1 MRKRQRMSKSSSKR
15 SFKKATG
22 VQKMN
27 SLNPRSMRGGIR
39 L

>member
-1 MRKRQRMSKSSSKR
+1 MRRRKMTKHTSKR
-15 SFKKATG
+15 VFKKATG

-27 SLNPRSMRGGIR
+27 RLNPRSMRGGIR

>member
-1 MRKRQRMSKSSSKR
+1 MRRKKLSRGASRR
-15 SFKKATG
+15 LFKKKTG

-27 SLNPRSMRGGIR
+27 SLNPKGMRGGIR

>member
-1 MRKRQRMSKSSSKR
+1 MKRKPMNRSTSKKV
-15 SFKKATG
+15 FKKNTG

-27 SLNPRSMRGGIR
+27 NINPRNMRGGIR

>member
-1 MRKRQRMSKSSSKR
+1 MKRRPMSKRSSKR
-15 SFKKATG
+15 VFKKNTG

-27 SLNPRSMRGGIR
+27 SMNPRSMRGGIR

>member
-1 MRKRQRMSKSSSKR
+1 MRRKKLRKSYSKKL
-15 SFKKATG
+15 FKKNTG

-27 SLNPRSMRGGIR
+27 SLNPRAMRGGIR

>member
-1 MRKRQRMSKSSSKR
+1 MRRKQLSRQANKKN
-15 SFKKATG
+15 FKKNTG

-27 SLNPRSMRGGIR
+27 TLNPRSMRGGIR

>member
-1 MRKRQRMSKSSSKR
+1 MKRSKMSRGASKR

-22 VQKMN
+22 VQKLN
-27 SLNPRSMRGGIR
+27 HLNPRAMRGGIR

>member
-1 MRKRQRMSKSSSKR
+1 MKRKPMNRSASKKV
-15 SFKKATG
+15 FKAKTG

-27 SLNPRSMRGGIR
+27 HINPRSMRGGIR

>member
-1 MRKRQRMSKSSSKR
+1 MKRRPMSRSHSKKV
-15 SFKKATG
+15 FKKNTG

-27 SLNPRSMRGGIR
+27 TLNPRTMRGGIR

>member
-1 MRKRQRMSKSSSKR
+1 MKRRALSRKASKNN
-15 SFKKATG
+15 FKKNTG

-27 SLNPRSMRGGIR
+27 TLNPRSMRGGIR

>member
-1 MRKRQRMSKSSSKR
+1 MKRRPMSKAHSKR
-15 SFKKATG
+15 VFKKNTG
-22 VQKMN
+22 VQKAN

>member
-1 MRKRQRMSKSSSKR
+1 MRRKKMPFKASKKN
-15 SFKKATG
+15 FKKNTG

-27 SLNPRSMRGGIR
+27 GLNPRTMRGGIR

>member
-1 MRKRQRMSKSSSKR
+1 MKRKKLSSGASKKI
-15 SFKKATG
+15 FKKNTG

-27 SLNPRSMRGGIR
+27 SLNPRAMRGGIR

>member
-1 MRKRQRMSKSSSKR
+1 MKRKPLSYKASQKT
-15 SFKKATG
+15 FKKNTG

-27 SLNPRSMRGGIR
+27 YLNPRNMRGGIR